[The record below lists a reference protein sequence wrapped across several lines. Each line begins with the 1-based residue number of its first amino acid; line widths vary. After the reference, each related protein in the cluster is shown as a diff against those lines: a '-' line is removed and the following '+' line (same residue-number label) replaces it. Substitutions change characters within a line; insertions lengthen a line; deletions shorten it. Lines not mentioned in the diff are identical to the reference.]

1 MTIALISASL
11 VSCEREADMLID
23 EMEQQQALAM
33 LDTDALRSMKPI
45 YNGKPANITH
55 EGEKGRDRRDNMGND
70 RMKIKYSAMTE
81 MKVGDIYV
89 TGYDAST
96 DEYSAEIYW
105 GEELDEEM
113 KKMFT
118 FAQASLIFKR
128 NGFGQIYNTSYHQKL
143 YFAYYE
149 PGDKFI
155 FPGELCWTCTDIT
168 VSINY
173 CDPAYPN
180 ARYNKTW
187 TLPFES
193 LRYVDLKD
201 KQIK

>member
-1 MTIALISASL
+1 MTTALISASL

-89 TGYDAST
+89 TGYDEST
-96 DEYSAEIYW
+96 DEYTAEIYW

-113 KKMFT
+113 KKMFE
-118 FAQASLIFKR
+118 AR
-128 NGFGQIYNTSYHQKL
+128 
-143 YFAYYE
+143 
-149 PGDKFI
+149 GDRGPRREGKG
-155 FPGELCWTCTDIT
+155 PRELKGPRRGPHGEKGPKGGPKDGG
-168 VSINY
+168 
-173 CDPAYPN
+173 DAPAP
-180 ARYNKTW
+180 APEAK
-187 TLPFES
+187 
-193 LRYVDLKD
+193 
-201 KQIK
+201 